1 MKTFLNWLKSIY
13 LFPFSVLM
21 GNMTNFGM
29 LTPDNIKAYQKEI
42 RHEWLAKS
50 FLLPRYCGEGD
61 NSPIEKI
68 TKLKRVPGGGSECIM
83 TLVPNLAKDGG
94 VGSAG
99 GKREGMEEKMEKF
112 NKKIQIDEMYHTIR
126 HEGELEDQDTVVDF
140 RKEAKNGLTNWL
152 SERTD
157 DLLILT
163 ASGIAYSYNVDGS
176 ARAEDTFTKLRFA
189 SDVAAPTAK
198 RHRRWDGTAK
208 KLVAAD
214 TTAITDSDSPSYNM
228 LVMAKAYART
238 HKMFPLQ
245 AGGKYWY
252 IVLMQPYTLAMLKK
266 DADYKNAVIQG
277 GVRGDDNPF
286 FSGGIPTIDGLIL
299 VECDK
304 VYNTNGA
311 TVRWGVG
318 SDVNGSRTLVMG
330 AKGLGFADVSEP
342 KWVEDE
348 FEYKTQPGIM
358 LSKFQGI
365 LKPSFYSSF
374 DKSVEDSSVL
384 CIDHYMEEY

>member
-1 MKTFLNWLKSIY
+1 
-13 LFPFSVLM
+13 M
-21 GNMTNFGM
+21 GMTNFGM

-50 FLLPRYCGEGD
+50 FLLPRLCGEGD
-61 NSPIEKI
+61 NFPIEKI
-68 TKLKRVPGGGSECIM
+68 TTLKRTPGGGSECIM
-83 TLVPNLAKDGG
+83 TLVPNLTKDGG

-99 GKREGMEEKMEKF
+99 GKREGMEEKMNKF
-112 NKKIQIDEMYHTIR
+112 TKKIQIDEMFHTIR

-163 ASGIAYSYNVDGS
+163 ASGISYAYNVDGS
-176 ARAEDTFTKLRFA
+176 LRAEDTFTKLRFA
-189 SDVAAPTAK
+189 SDVAAPTSK
-198 RHRRWDGTAK
+198 RFRRWNGTAGT
-208 KLVAAD
+208 LDAGDTSVIAA
-214 TTAITDSDSPSYNM
+214 TDVPSYKM
-228 LVMAKAYART
+228 LLMAKAYART
-238 HKMFPLQ
+238 HKIFPLQ

-252 IVLMQPYTLAMLKK
+252 VVLLTPYTLAQLKN
-266 DADYKNAVIQG
+266 DTDYKNAVING

-286 FSGGIPTIDGLIL
+286 FTGGIPTIDGLIL
-299 VECDK
+299 MECDK
-304 VYNTNGA
+304 VYNTNGTA
-311 TVRWGVG
+311 TKWGAG
-318 SDVNGSRTLVMG
+318 NAINGSRTLLMG
-330 AKGLGFADVSEP
+330 SKGLGFADVSEP

-365 LKPSFYSSF
+365 LKPSFYSTF
-374 DKSVEDSSVL
+374 DKSTEDTGIL
-384 CIDHYMEEY
+384 CIDHFMLSY